1 MISPVKAVCFKAQL
15 VSVNRENVNFLT
27 PSSLSEI
34 GNFSPFFIGNV
45 RRIVQA
51 ASKFRLYWA
60 NKTINYSILIL
71 ITLLGV
77 VIPAWYFGQN
87 TLITPLIL
95 GVIAAALAES
105 DDSFMGRIKAL
116 ILTFICF
123 AVAAFSIEILFHTPW
138 LFATGLFIS
147 TFGFI
152 MLGAIGPKYA
162 SIAFGSLLIAIY
174 TMLGAHESTNIWFQP
189 LLLLTGAAWYYFMS
203 MIWQMFWPLQP
214 VQLSLANVFLALA
227 NYLDAKAKLFHP
239 VTNLAPQPM
248 RIEAARLNAAT
259 VTALNACKATLL
271 TRSKRGHVD
280 GPSDRF
286 LNIYFIAQDIHERVS
301 SSHYRYQDLATEFER
316 SDVLFRFKY
325 LLETQAQ
332 ACRDIAQAIQLGN
345 EYTHTDESILALA
358 ELQNSLAY
366 LEEQQQGHWKR
377 LLMQLTYLFNNLAT
391 VEKQLNNINNPDAE
405 RLEED
410 TLADT
415 NPHTLKAM
423 WQRISANLHKDSML
437 FRHALRMSIA
447 LTIGYGIIQLFD
459 IDRGYWIL
467 LTTLFVCQPNYS
479 ATRQKLT
486 ARVIGTLAGL
496 LIGVP
501 LLTFF
506 PSQESQLVFIVVSG
520 VMFFAFRMNNYGY
533 ATGFIT
539 LLVLFLFNQLGEG
552 YAVVLPRL
560 ADTLIG
566 CALAVAAVMFILP
579 DWQSRRLH
587 KVMSDAIDA
596 NKQYLDQIIGQYR
609 IGKKDN
615 LSYRIAR
622 RQAHNND
629 ATLTSAISTMLAE
642 PGKYRTAVDESFRFL
657 TLNHAMLSY
666 ISALGAHRT
675 RIEDESIHKLVL
687 DAHRCIHQHLDVLH
701 QQLHQHCEECDL
713 SNIDDAGLEQR
724 LNEWRDE
731 DDSSARMVLQQLHLI
746 YRMLPELHS
755 LASKFAVRVN

>member
-1 MISPVKAVCFKAQL
+1 M
-15 VSVNRENVNFLT
+15 
-27 PSSLSEI
+27 
-34 GNFSPFFIGNV
+34 
-45 RRIVQA
+45 QA

-152 MLGAIGPKYA
+152 MLGAIGTKYA

-642 PGKYRTAVDESFRFL
+642 PGKYRAAVDESFRFL

>member
-1 MISPVKAVCFKAQL
+1 M
-15 VSVNRENVNFLT
+15 
-27 PSSLSEI
+27 
-34 GNFSPFFIGNV
+34 
-45 RRIVQA
+45 QA

-366 LEEQQQGHWKR
+366 LEVQQQGHWKR

-423 WQRISANLHKDSML
+423 WQRISANFHKDSML

-642 PGKYRTAVDESFRFL
+642 PGKYRAAVDESFRFL

>member
-1 MISPVKAVCFKAQL
+1 M
-15 VSVNRENVNFLT
+15 
-27 PSSLSEI
+27 
-34 GNFSPFFIGNV
+34 
-45 RRIVQA
+45 QA

-415 NPHTLKAM
+415 NPHTLKTM

-642 PGKYRTAVDESFRFL
+642 PGKYRAAVDESFRFL

>member
-1 MISPVKAVCFKAQL
+1 M
-15 VSVNRENVNFLT
+15 
-27 PSSLSEI
+27 
-34 GNFSPFFIGNV
+34 
-45 RRIVQA
+45 QA

-423 WQRISANLHKDSML
+423 WQRISANFHKDSML

-552 YAVVLPRL
+552 YTVVLPRL

-642 PGKYRTAVDESFRFL
+642 PGKYRAAVDESFRFL

>member
-1 MISPVKAVCFKAQL
+1 M
-15 VSVNRENVNFLT
+15 
-27 PSSLSEI
+27 
-34 GNFSPFFIGNV
+34 
-45 RRIVQA
+45 QA

-423 WQRISANLHKDSML
+423 WQRISANFHKDSML

-506 PSQESQLVFIVVSG
+506 PSQESQLVFIVFSG

-642 PGKYRTAVDESFRFL
+642 PGKYRAAVDESFRFL

>member
-1 MISPVKAVCFKAQL
+1 M
-15 VSVNRENVNFLT
+15 
-27 PSSLSEI
+27 
-34 GNFSPFFIGNV
+34 
-45 RRIVQA
+45 QA

-447 LTIGYGIIQLFD
+447 LTIGYSIIQLFD

>member
-1 MISPVKAVCFKAQL
+1 M
-15 VSVNRENVNFLT
+15 
-27 PSSLSEI
+27 
-34 GNFSPFFIGNV
+34 
-45 RRIVQA
+45 QA

-259 VTALNACKATLL
+259 VTTLNACKATLL

-345 EYTHTDESILALA
+345 KYTHTDESILALA